1 MPGKK
6 QTGAEEGGGGGEMG
20 VGGWKGGG
28 KRWRKDYIVPRTG
41 HSVYELPQSLSRF
54 QRLSP
59 SFFFLAVSVVFGE
72 RRRLTSPPIR
82 AHTLSPS
89 LSLFSFYVRSNVNIF
104 PLFSVCY
111 LPSLSWS
118 RRPNEKAICGR
129 YGSATPNA
137 KAALT
142 LSQVLLRLRQSHPPY
157 TFMKRFTS
165 YKRWAAHL
173 YYLAVQAAG
182 HSVASLIPLTVQFC
196 RTNWTQSPC
205 SLLKERRKKIAP
217 AATGD
222 QYGLH

>member
-72 RRRLTSPPIR
+72 RRRLASPPIR

-89 LSLFSFYVRSNVNIF
+89 LSLFFLCTLKRKHLSS
-104 PLFSVCY
+104 LFGL
-111 LPSLSWS
+111 LPSVAFLISPAEWESYLRKIWVGHPECKGCLDSFSGASASKAKPPAVYLYETVYVVQTMSSAPLLPSCSSS
-118 RRPNEKAICGR
+118 R
-129 YGSATPNA
+129 
-137 KAALT
+137 T
-142 LSQVLLRLRQSHPPY
+142 LSCFLDTTNRSVLSNKLD
-157 TFMKRFTS
+157 T
-165 YKRWAAHL
+165 
-173 YYLAVQAAG
+173 V
-182 HSVASLIPLTVQFC
+182 PLLPSQG
-196 RTNWTQSPC
+196 
-205 SLLKERRKKIAP
+205 
-217 AATGD
+217 AT
-222 QYGLH
+222 